1 MQIEVS
7 GETLARRW
15 SALGVVVGDFK
26 VITFGQPR
34 PVALLGRASVAIGRE
49 AGNEAPVWLGRAAA
63 GHGAVQGIQICR
75 ALLSHLGVI
84 PSRRRIRALDG
95 VTSGRVRK
103 QHARWRRLATVLDRT
118 LGNVGIEAGDIVCA
132 V

>member
-1 MQIEVS
+1 MQIEVP
-7 GETLARRW
+7 GERLARRW
-15 SALGVVVGDFK
+15 SALGVVVDDFT
-26 VITFGQPR
+26 VIPFGQPR
-34 PVALLGRASVAIGRE
+34 HVALLSRASVGVGRE

-63 GHGAVQGIQICR
+63 GQGAVQGIQICR

-95 VTSGRVRK
+95 VTPGHVLK
-103 QHARWRRLATVLDRT
+103 QHARGRRLATVLDRT